1 MFMNHGE
8 SKPDWIKEIHNR
20 KHFNEMKSIQEKI
33 GNATKKVITL
43 KYYLQRISLIHLP
56 TPVEADDSEK
66 EIK

>member
-1 MFMNHGE
+1 
-8 SKPDWIKEIHNR
+8 
-20 KHFNEMKSIQEKI
+20 MKSIQEKI

-66 EIK
+66 EKNPQIIHTDY